1 MPVRIS
7 GVLLPGHKRIE
18 YALPYLYGIGL
29 PLSKKIISEAHI
41 DLGKK
46 TDDLTEQEIGRIRT
60 IIEKH
65 FRVEGDLRR
74 EVTLNIKRLKDI
86 SAYRGT
92 RHQRGLPVRGQ
103 RTRTNSRT
111 VRGNVRR
118 TMGSGRKAAAEK
130 T

>member
-1 MPVRIS
+1 MPVRIA

-29 PLSKKIISEAHI
+29 PLSQKILREAGI

-65 FRVEGDLRR
+65 HRVEGDLRR
-74 EVTLNIKRLKDI
+74 EVTLNVKRLKDI
-86 SAYRGT
+86 NAYRGS
-92 RHQRGLPVRGQ
+92 RHSRSLPVRGQ